1 MPRVNVQG
9 FGQVNFPDDMSEAD
23 ITRAIETDILPK
35 VNRGEA
41 PPQPAAKERTWGE
54 ALSDTGVQLAE
65 GVNTIAGAV
74 PNLVAPEGKTAQF
87 FNENAQHW
95 RDKQSDPL
103 KAKIAAADEAITAA
117 GEDGVMA
124 QIAEA
129 AGQYFSDP
137 ALAARFVVTN
147 LPSMIPGIGAA
158 KLAQAAALAR
168 GATAAKAAT
177 AATTAAGATNAALN
191 AGGARGEAFEDIKN
205 TLIRR
210 GMSPEEAEQMA
221 LSDSRVAAAVGA
233 VAGYVSGKTGL
244 EKSLVGGAGAK
255 GAVRAG
261 AGATAAEL
269 AGEQIEEVAPKLAT
283 NAQASEYDGR
293 SLGKDVGRTIVETA
307 IGSGPGAVVAG
318 GATASNTLTEER
330 AAAEAAAKKAAE
342 EQAAAEAAA
351 KEQPKQ
357 LLLPAPKIEVDSS
370 GAASV
375 VGDNWQQRV
384 EAIYADDSLTP
395 VERSDKVAQLFKLGP
410 QEADVETPEPA
421 KADALK
427 ALPNPGK
434 DAGDTPTTTK
444 FVDTEGNAQDFIGQ
458 RAQQFEQAISGL
470 TPSQQIEARAA
481 FYGLASQKVEPEP
494 VKPEAPKA
502 LPTPEGSTP
511 HPASVDSRGVVQTHV
526 GQQDQALAEIER
538 NDKLTPSQKNEQRA
552 TVLGMAPQATD
563 EARMRQLAEESNKRK
578 AARKQPGIDTRADG
592 VEPTQQAGVYRRA
605 TEDGKIEY
613 AMPNVPG
620 ASMVVSDHPTIQGR
634 VIESMT
640 VPTSIKGKSAET
652 VQQLLMQAAMQDRPL
667 VRRSGKKFEFERGLL
682 DRAAGALKGRVRG
695 NASLVGAGKTAG
707 SVEAEVAAYKERLRK
722 AAEERAKAAEQP
734 QDEGLSEEE
743 QQAAQDELEQE
754 QQHVVDEPDQQAEQ
768 PDESRQE
775 APEPKPEMD
784 EPTRLGR
791 GLLRALA
798 AKDITREQ
806 YNDAKAAL
814 EDGDL
819 DTARGLLDATSVPD
833 AVHEKKQKPEDI
845 KKMIRDIVDEAF
857 ESRAAVEK
865 DSQLSKKDD
874 SLPRAGA
881 VEVAPNPDDKQATK
895 EFAAL
900 PIAQRERV
908 TQKVATAILPRL
920 LSELGLAGR
929 YVMGFTAGGYLGRTN
944 PSISLTFDAD
954 VSWDVA
960 AEAMAAAGALLNQQS
975 VVVMDESVTEGEDV
989 VSAVRIVPSRPM
1001 TAQESE
1007 ALYDRIYA
1015 KTGGALDKEGTS
1027 PAGGFTAKDGSLLFL
1042 NFSGLSDAEFHNAI
1056 DGAIAGYKP
1065 GLDFT
1070 TDIGRMKS
1078 KLVPTDGKEN
1088 EHVESDARAGQA
1100 AGRALA
1106 WRGHRWFDS
1115 LQAESN
1121 EVFARA
1127 VERERARPDGAGSGS
1142 HRESRAGAGDAR
1154 RNYGQQGK
1162 EHAVSVTAVHY
1173 SREPRAVLD
1182 SSKYGS
1188 GLKGAERA
1196 RLELWSA
1203 DKSQQGRIYF
1213 YVDEGAG
1220 ISPEAGVG
1228 SHPHALNLHGLYD
1241 WKADPLKLWEAARKE
1256 YPHNVADAI
1265 NHVERAIMSL
1275 GFDGYYAPGSMGK
1288 QGAAVL
1294 LGKHQVSLDDGKES
1308 RAAPV
1313 SRREKLT
1320 ALRERAE
1327 QMLGKDARIVTF
1339 LDQLFS
1345 LKDGSPISGQYARDL
1360 IMVAMN
1366 AADAMG
1372 TLNHET
1378 MHHAM
1383 SAYYTPAQQQL
1394 LRSAFK
1400 PGGKLADQVRE
1411 ALRKDGQ
1418 HEVATDEGYLASD
1431 DEYVTFGFQYWKK
1444 GDVQFKGQVGQL
1456 LQMFADFLERVRNWI
1471 NGAGFNTAED
1481 LFKALDEGK
1490 LAGKRVDASP
1500 QLEALFAE
1508 SRAPVKSGVLDG
1520 FVRGVIGKLGEAHA
1534 SMDVPQVLKQL
1545 GVEELPLVVAD
1556 RVVSDKVLFDH
1567 GIKQD
1572 QVRNLLGLLGNPLAI
1587 LKSATVDGALV
1598 VVTDIADRQGRPVV
1612 VAIHPGA
1619 AVPGRET
1626 MRVNKI
1632 ASIYGR
1638 NDHQRFFEREAKEG
1652 RVLYANEKSPEK
1664 LRVLGLRLPA
1674 SGTSSQGSDAII
1686 GNRATTVKESRAKP
1700 GKLADEVRAHKEKQ
1714 SVKKASSWTERYLPA
1729 YHDKAKRIIDSID
1742 HFLDPLGKLP
1752 SRDTYLM
1759 QRYKTLGA
1767 IARYE
1772 EIGKGIYDTL
1782 AKATKDDA
1790 KAIYDYLT
1798 TAGAK
1803 TDKIKD
1809 SALAKKAVEVKALID
1824 KVGQALVKR
1833 GLIDEKTYLKHKDAY
1848 LPRLYLKHLLDES
1861 SAWRVGTGRK
1871 TSDQG
1876 YTKQRKDIPED
1887 VRKVFLGEV
1896 EDPAFLSAVGVT
1908 RAMRDLFILHW
1919 LEQIGQNQQ
1928 WVLPRSLVEWNGQR
1942 VSAHWLKK
1950 EAERLRQQAEHYD
1963 AETAKKA
1970 LEQAGDMDRA
1980 ADAALAE
1987 VSGDALKDYR
1997 QVPNSPRYGM
2007 MRGMWVRT
2015 EIYED
2020 IVGLGDL
2027 TPENSNWLQS
2037 LFGYGG
2043 AGTKLTQLWKAGKVS
2058 LNPAAQI
2065 RNFVSNMVLL
2075 QLSGVPLHSI
2085 PKLFV
2090 GAAREIVN
2098 GGKHW
2103 DVAKKYGVTESS
2115 FSSQE
2120 LFRMRNELLDLEERT
2135 KGLSSL
2141 GFIRK
2146 AGSWVMDRA
2155 GHAYELAE
2163 AIGKV
2168 MKITDAMERQGLS
2181 EEQAALDAQK
2191 WLFDYSLVPNAVRYA
2206 RNAPIGAPFITFAY
2220 KVLPRMIEVSLHHPQ
2235 RLLPWVG
2242 LFAAL
2247 PMLAA
2252 ASLGADGD
2260 DLEKWKQSLPEYM
2273 RNRSHLAMLPYRDA
2287 QGRIQV
2293 ADLGFFFPWTMF
2305 VELARAGM
2313 RGDMQDTLR
2322 SVGAFGGPL
2331 PDLLTA
2337 VTTGKDRFTG
2347 RDIADPGDPPARRA
2361 GAILSYVWDM
2371 AVPPPISTKGPLAK
2385 LIDSEGGTTDKFGY
2399 QKVTTPQAL
2408 AGGLGFTYRSFDP
2421 ALTRAENIKRAV
2433 ADVRKVEQ
2441 RLKSKLTDQSL
2452 TDKQRDSLIRE
2463 YVAEIERRN
2472 QLIQEYIEKTEP
2484 KRK

>member
-74 PNLVAPEGKTAQF
+74 PNLVAPEGATAQF

-117 GEDGVMA
+117 GNEGVMA

-158 KLAQAAALAR
+158 KLAQAASLAR

-177 AATTAAGATNAALN
+177 AATTAAGATNAVLN
-191 AGGARGEAFEDIKN
+191 AGGARDEAFEDIKN
-205 TLIRR
+205 TLIRQ
-210 GMSPEEAEQMA
+210 GVPPEEAEQMA
-221 LSDSRVAAAVGA
+221 LSDSRVSAAVGA
-233 VAGYVSGKTGL
+233 IAGYVSGKTGL

-293 SLGKDVGRTIVETA
+293 DLGKDVGRTIVETA

-318 GATASNTLTEER
+318 GATASNTLAEER
-330 AAAEAAAKKAAE
+330 AVTEAAAKRAAE
-342 EQAAAEAAA
+342 EQAAADA
-351 KEQPKQ
+351 QPKQ

-370 GAASV
+370 GDAKV
-375 VGDNWQQRV
+375 VGDNWQQRI
-384 EAIYADDSLTP
+384 EAIYADENLTP
-395 VERSDKVAQLFKLGP
+395 AERSDKVAQLFKLGP
-410 QEADVETPEPA
+410 QEADAEAPKPA
-421 KADALK
+421 EAPK

-444 FVDTEGNAQDFIGQ
+444 FVDAEGTAQDFIGQ
-458 RAQQFEQAISGL
+458 RAQQFEHAISGL

-502 LPTPEGSTP
+502 LPTPEDATP
-511 HPASVDSRGVVQTHV
+511 HPVSVDSRGVVQTHV
-526 GQQDQALAEIER
+526 GQQEQALAGIEQ
-538 NDKLTPSQKNEQRA
+538 NAKLTPSQKNEQRA
-552 TVLGMAPQATD
+552 TALGLAPQATD

-578 AARKQPGIDTRADG
+578 AARKQPGLDTRAEG

-640 VPTSIKGKSAET
+640 VPPSIKGKSAET

-722 AAEERAKAAEQP
+722 AAEERAKAAGEP
-734 QDEGLSEEE
+734 QADEDGGLSEEGR
-743 QQAAQDELEQE
+743 QAAQDELEQE
-754 QQHVVDEPDQQAEQ
+754 QQHVVDEPEPYPQAA
-768 PDESRQE
+768 SS
-775 APEPKPEMD
+775 APEEPASAPKASPAED
-784 EPTRLGR
+784 LGR
-791 GLLRALA
+791 QLRRALA

-806 YNDAKAAL
+806 FNDAKAAL
-814 EDGDL
+814 EDGD
-819 DTARGLLDATSVPD
+819 DSTARELLDAASVPD
-833 AVHEKKQKPEDI
+833 TVHEKQQKPEDL

-865 DSQLSKKDD
+865 GSQLSKKDD

-881 VEVAPNPDDKQATK
+881 VEIAPNPDDKRAT
-895 EFAAL
+895 EDFAAL
-900 PIAQRERV
+900 PIERRERV

-920 LSELGLAGR
+920 LAELGLAGR

-944 PSISLTFDAD
+944 PSVSLTFDAD

-960 AEAMAAAGALLNQQS
+960 EDAMAAAGALLNQQS

-989 VSAVRIVPSRPM
+989 ISAVRIVPSRPM

-1015 KTGGALDKEGTS
+1015 KTGGVLDKEGTS

-1042 NFSGLSDAEFHNAI
+1042 NFSGLSDAVFHDAI

-1088 EHVESDARAGQA
+1088 EHVEGDERAGQA

-1127 VERERARPDGAGSGS
+1127 VEREREARPDGAGSGS
-1142 HRESRAGAGDAR
+1142 LRESRAGAGRAERD
-1154 RNYGQQGK
+1154 YGQQGK

-1173 SREPRAVLD
+1173 SREPRKVLD
-1182 SSKYGS
+1182 SSKHGT
-1188 GLKGAERA
+1188 GLNGAERK
-1196 RLELWSA
+1196 RLDLWSA
-1203 DKSQQGRIYF
+1203 DRSQQDRIHF

-1228 SHPHALNLHGLYD
+1228 AHPHTLNLHGLYD

-1256 YPHNVADAI
+1256 YPGNQADRV
-1265 NHVERAIMSL
+1265 NHVERAVMGL
-1275 GFDGYYAPGSMGK
+1275 GFDGIYAPGAQGK
-1288 QGAAVL
+1288 QGVAVL
-1294 LGKHQVSLDDGKES
+1294 LGKHQVSLDDSKES
-1308 RAAPV
+1308 RATPI
-1313 SRREKLT
+1313 SRREKLA
-1320 ALRERAE
+1320 ALRERAD

-1345 LKDGSPISGQYARDL
+1345 LKDGSPISGRYARDL

-1383 SAYYTPAQQQL
+1383 EAYYTPAQQQV
-1394 LRSAFK
+1394 LRAAFK
-1400 PGGKLADQVRE
+1400 KGGKLAGQVRE
-1411 ALRKDGQ
+1411 ALTKDGQ
-1418 HEVATDEGYLASD
+1418 HEVAADEDYLASD

-1456 LQMFADFLERVRNWI
+1456 FKMFSDFLERVRNWV

-1481 LFKALDEGK
+1481 LFKALDEGR
-1490 LAGKRVDASP
+1490 LAGKRIDAAP
-1500 QLEALFAE
+1500 RLEALFAE
-1508 SRAPVKSGVLDG
+1508 SRAPIKSDVLDG

-1534 SMDVPQVLKQL
+1534 SMNVPQALRQL

-1567 GIKQD
+1567 GIKLD
-1572 QVRNLLGLLGNPLAI
+1572 QVRNLLGLLGNPLAV
-1587 LKSATVDGALV
+1587 LRSATVDGALV

-1619 AVPGRET
+1619 TVPGRET
-1626 MRVNKI
+1626 MRVNKV

-1674 SGTSSQGSDAII
+1674 SGTSSQGSSDIVVD
-1686 GNRATTVKESRAKP
+1686 RASSVKESRAKP
-1700 GKLADEVRAHKEKQ
+1700 GAIADEVRAYKDKQ
-1714 SVKKASSWTERYLPA
+1714 AAKKPASWTERYLPA

-1798 TAGAK
+1798 TAGA
-1803 TDKIKD
+1803 TTGKIKD
-1809 SALAKKAVEVKALID
+1809 AALSKKAVEVKALID
-1824 KVGQALVKR
+1824 RVGQALVKR

-1896 EDPAFLSAVGVT
+1896 EDPAFLSAVGIT

-1928 WVLPRSLVEWNGQR
+1928 WVLPKSLVEWNGQR

-1950 EAERLRQQAEHYD
+1950 EADRLRQQAEHYD

-2043 AGTKLTQLWKAGKVS
+2043 VGTKVTQLWKAGKVS

-2065 RNFVSNMVLL
+2065 RNFISNMVLL
-2075 QLSGVPLHSI
+2075 QLSGVPLHRI

-2090 GAAREIVN
+2090 GAAREIAN

-2135 KGLSSL
+2135 KGLSAL

-2247 PMLAA
+2247 PVLAA

-2441 RLKSKLTDQSL
+2441 RLKSKLIDQSL

-2472 QLIQEYIEKTEP
+2472 QLIQEYIKKTEP